1 MDFLS
6 FLTKAK
12 VRYSYGEVGSDHGA
26 SRFTYLTQYSSGSNA
41 TFGDDKAYND
51 YVLYF
56 ESGAANENATW
67 ETARKQNLGIELSFF
82 NKLNLVVDFSLKNVM
97 VY

>member
-1 MDFLS
+1 MDDYGRTFYKKMDFLS

-51 YVLYF
+51 YILY
-56 ESGAANENATW
+56 
-67 ETARKQNLGIELSFF
+67 
-82 NKLNLVVDFSLKNVM
+82 LKVGLQM
-97 VY
+97 RMQHGKRHVSKT